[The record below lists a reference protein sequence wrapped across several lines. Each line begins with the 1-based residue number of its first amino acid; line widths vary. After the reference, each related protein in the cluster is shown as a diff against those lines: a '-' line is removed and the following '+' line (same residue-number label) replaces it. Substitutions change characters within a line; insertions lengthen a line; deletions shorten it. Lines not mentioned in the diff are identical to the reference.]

1 MLKFAAN
8 LTFLFTELPM
18 LQRFQ
23 AAREAGFTGV
33 EVLFP
38 YDLAVAELSR
48 AAIANGLDFV
58 ALNAPPPNWS
68 GGPRGFAADPDQVDR
83 FRRDFDRALRFAQS
97 LRVRHIHIMAG
108 KGEGTDAQQTM
119 IENLRWATARAPH
132 ASLLIEP
139 QNPTDMPGYFLND
152 FDQAARIIAAV
163 GARNLGLQ
171 FDAYHAHRITGDVFE
186 AWRAHGKL
194 AHHIQIAGAEGRHEP
209 MGGAIDYPQFFAML
223 EQGGYRGW
231 IGAEYTPASLT
242 KAGLGWLPR
251 T

>member
-18 LQRFQ
+18 PQRFQ

-58 ALNAPPPNWS
+58 LLNAPPPNWS

-83 FRRDFDRALRFAQS
+83 FRRDFDRALRFAHG
-97 LRVRHIHIMAG
+97 LNARHIHIMSG
-108 KGEGTDAQQTM
+108 KGEGSAARQTM
-119 IENLRWATARAPH
+119 IDNLRWATERAPH

-139 QNPTDMPGYFLND
+139 LNAADRPGYFLND
-152 FDQAARIIAAV
+152 FDQAAEIIDAV

-171 FDAYHAHRITGDVFE
+171 FDAYHAHHITGDVME
-186 AWRAHGKL
+186 AWRTHGSL
-194 AHHIQIAGAEGRHEP
+194 ARHIQIAGAEGQHEP
-209 MGGAIDYPQFFAML
+209 TGGAINYPQFFAML
-223 EQGGYRGW
+223 QTAGYQGW
-231 IGAEYTPASLT
+231 IAAEYTPAGLT
-242 KAGLGWLPR
+242 KADLGWLPKA
-251 T
+251 